1 MPFVELWAIVL
12 FPPIFFLGSTGAPT
26 AGSPKI
32 GGFRLRLFFLKKAF
46 VELGRPV
53 INGVSW
59 LVATQIFLECS
70 PLLTW
75 GFMIPILTLAY
86 FSFMGW
92 LKPPATRV
100 KNKGLC
106 RDSLLKMVHNP
117 WWSLASW
124 EGAIYPVITP

>member
-1 MPFVELWAIVL
+1 MGLPF
-12 FPPIFFLGSTGAPT
+12 FFHPFCFFGSTGAPT
-26 AGSPKI
+26 AGSPQKFW
-32 GGFRLRLFFLKKAF
+32 GFRLRLFFFLNFRGAWKAGF
-46 VELGRPV
+46 APREPV
-53 INGVSW
+53 VNGVSW
-59 LVATQIFLECS
+59 LVATQIFLEFS

-92 LKPPATRV
+92 LKPPPTRV

-124 EGAIYPVITP
+124 EGAIPKL